1 MPPDRW
7 FAVGLADASDDD
19 AGERAADAALIHDDA
34 KLLIV
39 FCSVTG
45 DLPALIGQ
53 VHARSGGVPL
63 IGCTTA
69 GEIAPKGPRD
79 GRVVVAALGGDGFA
93 VGTAAA
99 PGASEDLRAA
109 GARAARC
116 LPSAASHPHQVLLLL
131 TDGLARDQ
139 EEIVRGAYSVLGA
152 GVPMVGGC
160 AGDGLN
166 MTRTFQFHGGQVL
179 TDSVVA
185 AGIAST
191 GPIGIGVRHG
201 WRAVGEPM
209 LVTASGPN
217 QVEALD
223 GRPALDVFLER
234 LGAGPGGP
242 GSPGGPGEV
251 GPEDFAALALM
262 HPFGLSRHTG
272 EEQVRFITSADFAAR
287 SLSCTAQVPQGSL
300 IWLMEGDAGA
310 VLEATD
316 AAGHA
321 SLAALGDAPPLGLL
335 AFDCVARRGT
345 LGDRGIEE
353 EIGRIADVAGE
364 APFAGFYSYGEIA
377 RTRGMRS
384 LYNYTLVVLSV
395 A

>member
-7 FAVGLADASDDD
+7 FAVGLSDASEDN

-39 FCSVTG
+39 FSSVSA

-53 VHARSGGVPL
+53 VRSRSGGVPL

-79 GRVVVAALGGDGFA
+79 GSIVVTALGGDGFA

-99 PGASEDLRAA
+99 AGASDDLRAA

-116 LPSAASHPHQVLLLL
+116 LPSPASHPHQVLLLL
-131 TDGLARDQ
+131 TDGLATDQ
-139 EEIVRGAYSVLGA
+139 EDIVRGAYSVLGA

-160 AGDGLN
+160 AADGLR
-166 MTRTFQFHGGQVL
+166 MTRTFQFHGDRVL

-201 WRAVGEPM
+201 WRPVGEPM

-217 QVEALD
+217 QVVTLD
-223 GRPALDVFLER
+223 GRPALDVFFER
-234 LGAGPGGP
+234 LGAGA
-242 GSPGGPGEV
+242 GEV
-251 GPEDFAALALM
+251 GPEDFPGLALM
-262 HPFGLSRHTG
+262 HPFGLSRHSG
-272 EEQVRFITSADFAAR
+272 EEQVRFITSADFATR
-287 SLSCTAQVPQGSL
+287 SLSCTARVPQGSL
-300 IWLMEGDAGA
+300 VWLMEGDAGG
-310 VLEATD
+310 VLDATD
-316 AAGHA
+316 AASNA
-321 SLAALGDAPPLGLL
+321 SLAALGGVPPLGML
-335 AFDCVARRGT
+335 AFDCVARRSA
-345 LGDRGIEE
+345 LGDQGIEQ
-353 EIGRIADVAGE
+353 EIGRIAAIAGA

-377 RTRGMRS
+377 RTHGMRS
-384 LYNYTLVVLSV
+384 LYNHTLVVLSV

>member
-7 FAVGLADASDDD
+7 FAVGLADASEDN
-19 AGERAADAALIHDDA
+19 AGQRAADAALIHDDA

-39 FCSVTG
+39 FSSVSA

-53 VHARSGGVPL
+53 VRSRSGGVPL

-79 GRVVVAALGGDGFA
+79 GSIVVTALGGDGFA

-99 PGASEDLRAA
+99 AGASEDLRGA

-116 LPSAASHPHQVLLLL
+116 LPSPAGHPHQVLLLL
-131 TDGLARDQ
+131 TDGLASDQ

-160 AGDGLN
+160 AADGLK
-166 MTRTFQFHGGQVL
+166 MTKTFQFHGDRVL

-201 WRAVGEPM
+201 WRPAGEPM

-217 QVEALD
+217 QVQSLD

-234 LGAGPGGP
+234 LGAGPG
-242 GSPGGPGEV
+242 EV
-251 GPEDFAALALM
+251 RPEDFPGLALM
-262 HPFGLSRHTG
+262 HPFGLSRHSG

-300 IWLMEGDAGA
+300 VWLMEGDARA

-316 AAGHA
+316 AASIA
-321 SLAALGDAPPLGLL
+321 SLAALGGVPPLGML
-335 AFDCVARRGT
+335 AFDCVARRGA
-345 LGDRGIEE
+345 LGDRGIEQ
-353 EIGRIADVAGE
+353 EIGRIADIAGE

>member
-7 FAVGLADASDDD
+7 FAVGVADASG
-19 AGERAADAALIHDDA
+19 AGAGQRAADAALVHDDA

-39 FCSVTG
+39 FCSVAA

-69 GEIAPKGPRD
+69 GEIATKGPRD
-79 GRVVVAALGGDGFA
+79 GSIVVAAFGGDGFA
-93 VGTAAA
+93 VGTATAA
-99 PGASEDLRAA
+99 GASEDLRGA

-116 LPSAASHPHQVLLLL
+116 LPSAAGHPFRVLLLL
-131 TDGLARDQ
+131 TDGLATDQ

-152 GVPMVGGC
+152 GVPLVGGC
-160 AGDGLN
+160 AGDGLK
-166 MTRTFQFHGGQVL
+166 MTKTFQFHGDRVL

-201 WRAVGEPM
+201 WRPVGEPM

-217 QVEALD
+217 QVESLD
-223 GRPALDVFLER
+223 GRPALDVYLER
-234 LGAGPGGP
+234 LGVGPGDVRAQDLP
-242 GSPGGPGEV
+242 H
-251 GPEDFAALALM
+251 LALRN
-262 HPFGLSRHTG
+262 PLGLARHSG
-272 EEQVRFITSADFAAR
+272 EEQVRFITSADVGAR
-287 SLSCTAQVPQGSL
+287 SLRFTAQVPQGSL
-300 IWLMEGDAGA
+300 VWLMEGDADA
-310 VLEATD
+310 VLD
-316 AAGHA
+316 AAGAAGSA
-321 SLAALGDAPPLGLL
+321 SLEALGGVPPLGML
-335 AFDCVARRGT
+335 AFDCVARRGA
-345 LGDRGIEE
+345 LGDRGIEQ
-353 EIGRIADVAGE
+353 EIGRIADVAGD

>member
-7 FAVGLADASDDD
+7 FAVGLADASEDN

-39 FCSVTG
+39 FSSVS
-45 DLPALIGQ
+45 DNLPALISQ
-53 VHARSGGVPL
+53 IHSRSGGVPL

-69 GEIAPKGPRD
+69 GEIAPGGPRD
-79 GRVVVAALGGDGFA
+79 GSIVVAALGGGGFA

-99 PGASEDLRAA
+99 AGASEDLRGA

-116 LPSAASHPHQVLLLL
+116 LPSPAGHPHQVLLLL
-131 TDGLARDQ
+131 TDGLASDQ

-160 AGDGLN
+160 AGDGLK
-166 MTRTFQFHGGQVL
+166 MTTTFQFHGDRVL

-209 LVTASGPN
+209 LVTTSGPN
-217 QVEALD
+217 EVESLD

-234 LGAGPGGP
+234 LGAGPGGAGGLGEIGPDGFP
-242 GSPGGPGEV
+242 G
-251 GPEDFAALALM
+251 LALM
-262 HPFGLSRHTG
+262 HPFGLSRHSG

-300 IWLMEGDAGA
+300 VWLMEGDTGA

-316 AAGHA
+316 AATNA
-321 SLAALGDAPPLGLL
+321 SLAALGDVPPIGLL
-335 AFDCVARRGT
+335 TFDCVARRGA
-345 LGDRGIEE
+345 LGDRGIEQ
-353 EIGRIADVAGE
+353 EIGRIADVAGD